1 MSEMDREK
9 PGGEQITEEGGQ
21 GEQSRAER
29 ISLLLQEEDV
39 DIDELKREVV
49 EGKREWLLDMQRNGN
64 KRRPHQFDTEA
75 GEHGNGLCAGCQP
88 CELGIEPTTKGG
100 HAECVTRAVS
110 EGHRR
115 QEEFLVTLNLPTSDD
130 EKWRSPG
137 VTFAANCLNFWMT
150 DWKKIVYEHTL
161 KGLDEID
168 NAVTKGIVDTAKWED
183 YRARAV
189 EHKRTLVDW
198 QENKIPAYTE
208 EIRKAIIDK
217 DEEKIFAVSNN
228 LMTGFKPSS
237 ITQEEGNEFAKDLS
251 RAKRLQRAAK
261 KPSKRKRAKE
271 TAITALPDNV
281 ALITAKQHAHAL
293 TPVKNS
299 TAYIQQLQA
308 DYIDTLIFDNETGR
322 IQFKGENFHEEV
334 TLQKLSTRQ
343 AVKELDLPLLR
354 SLYTVIYNNAEM
366 IRGGEVSVYVP
377 TLCRH
382 LDIDIQT
389 GKPAELFKKILAFK
403 DVVGVMGKSF
413 YKMLEFSSY
422 ENETNIITFSSP
434 YMNKILRALQNNPDY
449 KVAIGKTGG
458 FMKPAH
464 SFLIHG
470 SIYKERNKP
479 AIEIAISL
487 VTLLQQRGE
496 AKRFIR
502 KDKKVTV
509 ERLPDTTAHIKFS
522 TLIKGIPLLAETIQ
536 EQGNPQDRNRIIK
549 RAFTGGFDLLRTQ
562 TDIYKYYLNLNIPD
576 YIPTMTQLNRN
587 LEMTHEG
594 INPDYKP

>member
-1 MSEMDREK
+1 MLGESQLSSFFVRTAFIGANEDDIKDVFDNGVQERLHEAMKEMDV
-9 PGGEQITEEGGQ
+9 Q
-21 GEQSRAER
+21 
-29 ISLLLQEEDV
+29 
-39 DIDELKREVV
+39 
-49 EGKREWLLDMQRNGN
+49 
-64 KRRPHQFDTEA
+64 
-75 GEHGNGLCAGCQP
+75 
-88 CELGIEPTTKGG
+88 
-100 HAECVTRAVS
+100 
-110 EGHRR
+110 
-115 QEEFLVTLNLPTSDD
+115 
-130 EKWRSPG
+130 
-137 VTFAANCLNFWMT
+137 
-150 DWKKIVYEHTL
+150 KIM
-161 KGLDEID
+161 EI
-168 NAVTKGIVDTAKWED
+168 
-183 YRARAV
+183 
-189 EHKRTLVDW
+189 
-198 QENKIPAYTE
+198 
-208 EIRKAIIDK
+208 
-217 DEEKIFAVSNN
+217 EKILGYSFTVAY
-228 LMTGFKPSS
+228 
-237 ITQEEGNEFAKDLS
+237 GNEFMRNSHFVCTDTCNLEAVQREEKHALELIA
-251 RAKRLQRAAK
+251 RYEKELERRETEAEKRGIEKGRELERKEAEEAAQAREAEPIQKAQK
-261 KPSKRKRAKE
+261 KPSKRKRAEE

-281 ALITAKQHAHAL
+281 ALITAKHHAHAF

-354 SLYTVIYNNAEM
+354 SLYTIIYSNAEM
-366 IRGGEVSVYVP
+366 IRGGEVSVYAP

-382 LDIDIQT
+382 LDIDIQA
-389 GKPAELFKKILAFK
+389 GKPADLFKKILAFK

-434 YMNKILRALQNNPDY
+434 YMNKILRALQNNPAY

-496 AKRFIR
+496 AKRFT
-502 KDKKVTV
+502 KEDKKVAV

-522 TLIKGIPLLAETIQ
+522 TLIKGIPLLAQTIQ
-536 EQGNPQDRNRIIK
+536 EQSSTKNKNLIIQ
-549 RAFTGGFDLLRTQ
+549 RAFAGGLELLRTR
-562 TDIYKYYLNLNIPD
+562 TDVYKYYLNLNIPD

-587 LEMTHEG
+587 LDMTHEG